1 LDEAVLGVVESVVQV
16 VTDQGTGSAF
26 FMGDIFGYGGGTFV
40 TAAHVVAG
48 EDVVAL
54 RTPTGDLEAEVLGWD
69 TTVDV
74 AYLQTTAWPSMPA
87 LEWADT
93 GALADYAAVAV
104 VGFPSGVTGMP
115 SVTAGRLSRIAAYP
129 GNITFLQTDAASN
142 PGNSGGPLITACGD
156 VAGVVISKL
165 VGLRIEGIAYAV
177 AASTVKDTE
186 TLLRDWLPPH
196 NSLHDWQPGHT
207 ACMTAEETAWLF
219 EISKPLDWLAHL
231 EKAFIGLINM
241 AAGEGWA
248 LVENDPTWQQ
258 AAIIAA
264 HRFDDPAH
272 QVLELLPA
280 PGALQ
285 EGSRDLETV
294 AGIYVGL
301 ARDLPL
307 AIEAGGR
314 ALETVLDRW
323 LEVREPWG
331 RWITTT
337 QNHCQ

>member
-1 LDEAVLGVVESVVQV
+1 LDEAVPRVAESVVQV
-16 VTDQGTGSAF
+16 VTDQGTGTAF

-40 TAAHVVAG
+40 TAAHVVAS

-54 RTPTGDLEAEVLGWD
+54 RTPTGRFEAEVLGYD

-74 AYLQTTAWPSMPA
+74 AYLQTTTWPSMTA

-93 GALADYAAVAV
+93 GALTDYAAVAV

-115 SVTAGRLSRIAAYP
+115 SVTAGRLSRIAVYP

-177 AASTVKDTE
+177 AASTVKDAE
-186 TLLRDWLPPH
+186 TLLRSWLPPH

-207 ACMTAEETAWLF
+207 ACMTAEETAWLL

-231 EKAFIGLINM
+231 ERAFIGLINM

-264 HRFDDPAH
+264 HRFDDPAR
-272 QVLELLPA
+272 QALELLPA
-280 PGALQ
+280 PGALP
-285 EGSRDLETV
+285 GSRDLEIV
-294 AGIYVGL
+294 ARVYMGL

-307 AIEAGGR
+307 AIETGGR
-314 ALETVLDRW
+314 ALETVLDKW